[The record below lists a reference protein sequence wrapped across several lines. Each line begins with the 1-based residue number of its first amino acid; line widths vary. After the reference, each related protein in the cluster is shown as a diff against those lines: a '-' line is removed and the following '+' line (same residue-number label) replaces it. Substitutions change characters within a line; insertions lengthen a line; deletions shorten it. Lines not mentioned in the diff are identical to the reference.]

1 MRRAILYPILRNLVR
16 FLLWLFVDLEITGE
30 ENLTEERPLII
41 IANHFSLFEAPL
53 IELHL
58 PFKIT
63 FFAAIELEQ
72 NVLVRFLLSVVDA
85 IMVHR
90 SRADREALR
99 QALDLLAAG
108 GRLQIMPEGGID
120 PELRDTLAR
129 GEERPF
135 TEGMNVRF
143 SAQLIEARPG
153 SAYLAT
159 RSQARILP
167 IAILGS
173 DQILANMRRLKR
185 TKVSMHIGP
194 VFGPLTLDPALRG
207 PARRQQLD
215 AYGDEMMHHIAA
227 LMPPENRGPYN
238 HSV

>member
-1 MRRAILYPILRNLVR
+1 MRKTILYPILRNLVR
-16 FLLWLFVDLEITGE
+16 FLLWLFIDLEITGE

-41 IANHFSLFEAPL
+41 IGNHFSLFEAPL

-58 PFKIT
+58 PFKFT
-63 FFAAIELEQ
+63 FFAAVELEQ
-72 NVLVRFLLSVVDA
+72 NAAVRLLLSVIDA

-99 QALDLLAAG
+99 QATAVLQAG
-108 GRLQIMPEGGID
+108 GRLLIMPEGGID

-135 TEGMNVRF
+135 TEGMNSRI
-143 SAQLIEARPG
+143 SGQLIAARPG
-153 SAYLAT
+153 TAYLAT

-167 IAILGS
+167 IAFLGTEHIL
-173 DQILANMRRLKR
+173 DNIRRLKR
-185 TKVSMHIGP
+185 TKVTMHIGP
-194 VFGPLTLDPALRG
+194 VFGPLILDPVLRG
-207 PARRQQLD
+207 PARRHQLD

-238 HSV
+238 DYS

>member
-1 MRRAILYPILRNLVR
+1 MRRTILYPILRGLVR
-16 FLLWLFVDLEITGE
+16 FLFWLFIDLEITGK

-41 IANHFSLFEAPL
+41 IANHFSLFESAL
-53 IELHL
+53 IELNL
-58 PFKIT
+58 PAKIT
-63 FFAAIELEQ
+63 FFAAVELEQ
-72 NVLVRFLLSVVDA
+72 NAGVRLLLSVVDA

-99 QALDLLAAG
+99 QALAVLEAG
-108 GRLQIMPEGGID
+108 GCLQIMPEGGID

-135 TEGMNVRF
+135 TEGMNSRL

-153 SAYLAT
+153 TAYLAT

-167 IAILGS
+167 IAFLGTEHILG
-173 DQILANMRRLKR
+173 NFRRLKR
-185 TKVSMHIGP
+185 TKVTMHIGP
-194 VFGPLTLDPALRG
+194 VFGPLVLDPALRG

-215 AYGDEMMHHIAA
+215 AYGDELMRHIAA
-227 LMPPENRGPYN
+227 LLPPENRGPY
-238 HSV
+238 SK